1 MNYASLD
8 IINPFSGHHHFQCH
22 LMKTLP
28 SQIVE
33 GRKYVSDQ
41 IFDSGDVLEL
51 PVEVLEDRPVIP
63 LSYGK
68 VWLYVY
74 PMQSHMVLMY

>member
-1 MNYASLD
+1 MN
-8 IINPFSGHHHFQCH
+8 
-22 LMKTLP
+22 TLT
-28 SQIVE
+28 SEILV
-33 GRKYVSDQ
+33 GRKCVSDQ

-51 PVEVLEDRPVIP
+51 PVVVLEDRPVIP